1 MSTDSDADR
10 PELEIQSDEDWKERV
25 KAEDARR
32 DAEASGTQTPPP
44 GNEPPQET
52 GGESG
57 GPSVD
62 DIDPSRLPPASFPL
76 IVEMLST
83 QALVALG
90 MIPEPGT
97 SEPKV
102 RLNLARHL
110 IDLLGVM
117 EEKTKGN
124 LDEGEA
130 QLLENTLHQLRMVF
144 LERSRG

>member
-1 MSTDSDADR
+1 MSNESHADR
-10 PELEIQSDEDWKERV
+10 PEPEIHSDEDWKERV
-25 KAEDARR
+25 KEEDARR
-32 DAEASGTQTPPP
+32 DAEAASTQSTSEGQGPP
-44 GNEPPQET
+44 G
-52 GGESG
+52 ESE
-57 GPSVD
+57 STAFD

-97 SEPKV
+97 SEPKP

-110 IDLLGVM
+110 IDLLGVI

-124 LDEGEA
+124 LDEGEE
-130 QLLENTLHQLRMVF
+130 QLLENTLHQLRMVYI
-144 LERSRG
+144 ERSRG

>member
-1 MSTDSDADR
+1 MSSDSNADR
-10 PELEIQSDEDWKERV
+10 PELEVHSDEDWKERV
-25 KAEDARR
+25 KEEDARR
-32 DAEASGTQTPPP
+32 DAEAASTQPTSE
-44 GNEPPQET
+44 GQEPS
-52 GGESG
+52 GESEG
-57 GPSVD
+57 SAFD

-97 SEPKV
+97 SEPKL

-110 IDLLGVM
+110 IDLLGVIDQ
-117 EEKTKGN
+117 KTKGN
-124 LDEGEA
+124 LDEGEE
-130 QLLENTLHQLRMVF
+130 QLLENTLHQLRMVY